1 MVKEWIKVIEIVISL
16 ITMTDA
22 KNDFIY
28 HLPFRVDTKL
38 WHKITL
44 KLADVKRLTWT
55 EFQEIFD
62 TKYKAIV
69 VTFMR
74 A

>member
-1 MVKEWIKVIEIVISL
+1 
-16 ITMTDA
+16 MTDA